1 MVYNTFGN
9 TGYKVSALGFG
20 AMRLPMIEVKGEQV
34 VDEDKAVPLMRRAIE
49 LGVNYIDSAPY
60 YCEKHSEA
68 AVGKAIKGFR
78 DKVYISTKNPIE
90 NSSGDDWMKRLEN
103 SLQKMDVD
111 YIDFYHFWG
120 IKLESFKSWQGLEY
134 GPIEAARKAKEQGLI
149 KHISF
154 SFHDDAKNMPEIID
168 SGLFE
173 SVLLQ
178 YNLLDRSNEDNII
191 YARSKGLGVVVMGPI
206 GGGRLG
212 APSQVIQGLLEKKP
226 KSTAEMAMRFVL
238 ANPNVDISLSGM
250 ENIAMLEENVEIA
263 SRTGHLTEDEKARVV
278 EMMTENSRLAEL
290 YCTGCNYC
298 LPCPQNI
305 NIPHIFGI
313 MNNHKVYEL
322 TEHAKKQY
330 AEVVNGTGWIKSA
343 DATKCTDCGV
353 CEAKCPQNLPI
364 TKQLKETHAVMTP

>member
-1 MVYNTFGN
+1 
-9 TGYKVSALGFG
+9 
-20 AMRLPMIEVKGEQV
+20 
-34 VDEDKAVPLMRRAIE
+34 
-49 LGVNYIDSAPY
+49 
-60 YCEKHSEA
+60 
-68 AVGKAIKGFR
+68 
-78 DKVYISTKNPIE
+78 
-90 NSSGDDWMKRLEN
+90 
-103 SLQKMDVD
+103 
-111 YIDFYHFWG
+111 
-120 IKLESFKSWQGLEY
+120 
-134 GPIEAARKAKEQGLI
+134 
-149 KHISF
+149 
-154 SFHDDAKNMPEIID
+154 
-168 SGLFE
+168 
-173 SVLLQ
+173 
-178 YNLLDRSNEDNII
+178 
-191 YARSKGLGVVVMGPI
+191 
-206 GGGRLG
+206 
-212 APSQVIQGLLEKKP
+212 
-226 KSTAEMAMRFVL
+226 
-238 ANPNVDISLSGM
+238 M
-250 ENIAMLEENVEIA
+250 ENVAMLEENVEIA